1 MLAEREQREGFP
13 AMAAG
18 ERRREARYV
27 VDAVNLIAAG
37 ESWPL
42 IDISAA
48 GARISCQPTDYE
60 RVGDAPK
67 TLEFNKDG
75 MRDLFPIEP
84 RIIRK
89 ADLYIVLGFEP
100 PAPNWDSYIRRFDT
114 FHVRELDDHLFD

>member
-1 MLAEREQREGFP
+1 
-13 AMAAG
+13 MAAG
-18 ERRREARYV
+18 ERRKETRYV

-48 GARISCQPTDYE
+48 GARVSCAPQDYE
-60 RVGDAPK
+60 RVGDATK
-67 TLEFNKDG
+67 TLEFIKDG
-75 MRDLFPIEP
+75 TRELFPIEP
-84 RIIRK
+84 HIIRK

-100 PAPNWDSYIRRFDT
+100 PAPNWDSYIRQFDT